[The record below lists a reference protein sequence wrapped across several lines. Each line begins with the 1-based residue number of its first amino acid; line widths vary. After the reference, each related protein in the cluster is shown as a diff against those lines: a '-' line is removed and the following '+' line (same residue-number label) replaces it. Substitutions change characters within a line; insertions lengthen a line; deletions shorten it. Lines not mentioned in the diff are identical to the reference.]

1 MGLTSRCLRG
11 RRRPCAGGL
20 PRAAD
25 TQAPQ
30 RCRITWRPQRAHL
43 RRVDQV
49 HAHRGTVDARGPGL
63 VLQLAQ
69 SPKVFVE
76 PDKLLALHRSNKV
89 VHRHRADLEL
99 GGDRSRAN
107 ESVLEADDEPLAPGV
122 EESSGAAVGIERAVG
137 PGIAVIH
144 GRESGVAE
152 ARHAVALRATT
163 QTVIHS
169 SQTQHGSA
177 RTGRRGGIGSGI
189 RTSSTNTE
197 SVTLS
202 AAHGPTMDSTK

>member
-1 MGLTSRCLRG
+1 M
-11 RRRPCAGGL
+11 
-20 PRAAD
+20 
-25 TQAPQ
+25 
-30 RCRITWRPQRAHL
+30 
-43 RRVDQV
+43 
-49 HAHRGTVDARGPGL
+49 
-63 VLQLAQ
+63 
-69 SPKVFVE
+69 K
-76 PDKLLALHRSNKV
+76 PDKLLALHRSNEV

-99 GGDRSRAN
+99 GGDRSRAD

-137 PGIAVIH
+137 PGVAVIH
-144 GRESGVAE
+144 GRESGMAE

-163 QTVIHS
+163 QTVIQS
-169 SQTQHGSA
+169 SQTQPTRFGQ
-177 RTGRRGGIGSGI
+177 GRPQGGIGSGI